1 MELSITAVALGIVR
15 HALDDFAAFTHRK
28 KGAGQGVALADD
40 PVVQARYAEARVTW
54 GLIKAGMDSLAR
66 RVWQD
71 AFANRTLS
79 NTELSEVTASCTLS
93 VSKLRAAVSEL
104 VALAGMNAIQPDSE
118 LARAW
123 RDLQALAAH
132 GAVSPRHL
140 TTIGATLLAV
150 SEPLGH

>member
-1 MELSITAVALGIVR
+1 
-15 HALDDFAAFTHRK
+15 
-28 KGAGQGVALADD
+28 
-40 PVVQARYAEARVTW
+40 
-54 GLIKAGMDSLAR
+54 
-66 RVWQD
+66 
-71 AFANRTLS
+71 
-79 NTELSEVTASCTLS
+79 
-93 VSKLRAAVSEL
+93 
-104 VALAGMNAIQPDSE
+104 MNAIQPDSE

>member
-1 MELSITAVALGIVR
+1 
-15 HALDDFAAFTHRK
+15 
-28 KGAGQGVALADD
+28 
-40 PVVQARYAEARVTW
+40 
-54 GLIKAGMDSLAR
+54 MDSLAR

-71 AFANRTLS
+71 ALANRTLS
-79 NTELSEVTASCTLS
+79 NTELGEVTASCTLS
-93 VSKLRAAVSEL
+93 VGKLRLAVSEL
-104 VALAGMNAIQPDSE
+104 IALSGMNAIQPDSE

-150 SEPLGH
+150 SEPLAH